1 MNKKKPSKKPSKK
14 QPKKAPK
21 KQPKQK
27 SSVKKKTTKSKSP
40 QPPFQGAVGA
50 WVKRRDFEGRKSF
63 GIFMCHRCKR
73 KTWRSAYAM
82 KKFRQGCKKCNKQ
95 LLPKFMWENSATR
108 ENREKNMQKK
118 GPHDSRRCEAC
129 RLGVCDSI

>member
-1 MNKKKPSKKPSKK
+1 MNKKKQSKK
-14 QPKKAPK
+14 QPKKATK
-21 KQPKQK
+21 KQPKKK
-27 SSVKKKTTKSKSP
+27 SSVKKKAAKSKKSP

-95 LLPKFMWENSATR
+95 LLPKFMWENHQPQKV
-108 ENREKNMQKK
+108 REKNT
-118 GPHDSRRCEAC
+118 
-129 RLGVCDSI
+129 